1 MIAGL
6 SKDNYEPPKS
16 SRLVPAIRHKGTY
29 KEPQGTSR
37 NHKELQGTSRNF
49 KEPTRHN
56 MSAASPASPT
66 GSTCFEEFVE
76 HSVGSLQFSAYHF
89 HHNREPYYI
98 LFIRVMS
105 EASEASE
112 DKIYI
117 EKIDTHSH
125 RNKYVNDIVMPFSVM
140 ESNANLK
147 KYYDMSVMLVNT
159 DKSVYYDT
167 RGLYS
172 KRLIQTYDTDS
183 DSDDDSDYEE
193 DGDGAGTINK
203 KEKTKRSVR
212 RWCISCDTVWKNL
225 RVSKNSYFNCYYNI
239 NPYEYEYKMGTEKEI
254 NQFISL
260 FNNFTKYTSI
270 PSAIE
275 KEIIAN
281 YNDVPQLTRDAVR
294 L

>member
-1 MIAGL
+1 
-6 SKDNYEPPKS
+6 
-16 SRLVPAIRHKGTY
+16 
-29 KEPQGTSR
+29 
-37 NHKELQGTSRNF
+37 
-49 KEPTRHN
+49 
-56 MSAASPASPT
+56 MSAAAAASATIATSPT
-66 GSTCFEEFVE
+66 GSVGFEEFVE

-98 LFIRVMS
+98 LFIRVKSEAS

-183 DSDDDSDYEE
+183 DSDYEE
-193 DGDGAGTINK
+193 DGESGESGDSIK

-275 KEIIAN
+275 KEIIAK

>member
-1 MIAGL
+1 
-6 SKDNYEPPKS
+6 
-16 SRLVPAIRHKGTY
+16 
-29 KEPQGTSR
+29 
-37 NHKELQGTSRNF
+37 
-49 KEPTRHN
+49 
-56 MSAASPASPT
+56 MSAANAAAIPASPT
-66 GSTCFEEFVE
+66 GSVGFDEFVE

-98 LFIRVMS
+98 LFIRVMRDGS
-105 EASEASE
+105 EASEASEANE

-125 RNKYVNDIVMPFSVM
+125 RNKYVNDVVMPFSVM

-183 DSDDDSDYEE
+183 DSDDDDEE
-193 DGDGAGTINK
+193 

-225 RVSKNSYFNCYYNI
+225 RVSKNSYLNCYYNI
-239 NPYEYEYKMGTEKEI
+239 NPFTNEYKMGTEKEI

-260 FNNFTKYTSI
+260 FNNFAKYSNI

>member
-1 MIAGL
+1 
-6 SKDNYEPPKS
+6 
-16 SRLVPAIRHKGTY
+16 
-29 KEPQGTSR
+29 
-37 NHKELQGTSRNF
+37 
-49 KEPTRHN
+49 
-56 MSAASPASPT
+56 MSAAAAASPT
-66 GSTCFEEFVE
+66 GSVGFEEFVE

-105 EASEASE
+105 EEGEANGNSE

-183 DSDDDSDYEE
+183 DSDDSDYEE
-193 DGDGAGTINK
+193 DSDGAGTINK

-225 RVSKNSYFNCYYNI
+225 RVSKNTYINCYYNI
-239 NPYEYEYKMGTEKEI
+239 NPFTYEYKMGTEKEI

>member
-16 SRLVPAIRHKGTY
+16 SRLVPAIRHKRNF

-37 NHKELQGTSRNF
+37 NFKELQGTL
-49 KEPTRHN
+49 TRHN
-56 MSAASPASPT
+56 MSAAAASAASPASPT
-66 GSTCFEEFVE
+66 GSVGFEEFVE

-105 EASEASE
+105 EASKASGAGE

-183 DSDDDSDYEE
+183 DSDYEE
-193 DGDGAGTINK
+193 DSESGAINK

>member
-1 MIAGL
+1 
-6 SKDNYEPPKS
+6 
-16 SRLVPAIRHKGTY
+16 
-29 KEPQGTSR
+29 
-37 NHKELQGTSRNF
+37 
-49 KEPTRHN
+49 
-56 MSAASPASPT
+56 MSATNAASASSPT
-66 GSTCFEEFVE
+66 GSVGFEEFVE

-105 EASEASE
+105 EASEANGKGEDSEASEANGKGE

-183 DSDDDSDYEE
+183 DSDDE
-193 DGDGAGTINK
+193 GDGECDESIK

-260 FNNFTKYTSI
+260 FNSFAKYSNI

-275 KEIIAN
+275 KEIVAN

>member
-37 NHKELQGTSRNF
+37 NYKELQGTSRNF

-56 MSAASPASPT
+56 MSAANATSPT

-105 EASEASE
+105 EASGASEANGKGE

-125 RNKYVNDIVMPFSVM
+125 RNKYVNDIVMPLSVM

-183 DSDDDSDYEE
+183 DSDDDEE
-193 DGDGAGTINK
+193 

-260 FNNFTKYTSI
+260 FNSFAKYSNI

>member
-1 MIAGL
+1 
-6 SKDNYEPPKS
+6 
-16 SRLVPAIRHKGTY
+16 
-29 KEPQGTSR
+29 
-37 NHKELQGTSRNF
+37 
-49 KEPTRHN
+49 
-56 MSAASPASPT
+56 MSAANAASASSPT
-66 GSTCFEEFVE
+66 GSVGFEEFVE

-105 EASEASE
+105 EASEASEANGKGE

-183 DSDDDSDYEE
+183 DSDDE
-193 DGDGAGTINK
+193 GDGECGESIK

-239 NPYEYEYKMGTEKEI
+239 NPCEYEYKMGTEKEI
-254 NQFISL
+254 NQFISH

-275 KEIIAN
+275 KEIVAN